1 MRILLNI
8 VQLSL
13 SSVRST
19 GVLRTTLRP
28 TISYRHKWT
37 SRTPTAILNEEEV
50 FDTTETTVTQ
60 RSKIHR
66 RFKAR
71 NENHKK
77 QEEKKIIKEKDKHL
91 KEGENEAAE
100 ADKATTAKQKYTS
113 LKGDEG
119 GFIHLK
125 GDEKLIRLHTVI

>member
-19 GVLRTTLRP
+19 GVLRTTPLRP
-28 TISYRHKWT
+28 TISYRYKWT

-60 RSKIHR
+60 RSKRHR

-91 KEGENEAAE
+91 KEKEGENEAAE
-100 ADKATTAKQKYTS
+100 ADKAPIAKQKYTS
-113 LKGDEG
+113 LKGDE
-119 GFIHLK
+119 
-125 GDEKLIRLHTVI
+125 KLIRLHIVI

>member
-13 SSVRST
+13 SSLRST
-19 GVLRTTLRP
+19 GVLRTTPLRP

-91 KEGENEAAE
+91 KEEEDENEAAE

-113 LKGDEG
+113 LKGD
-119 GFIHLK
+119 
-125 GDEKLIRLHTVI
+125 DKLIRLHTVI